1 MIPEVAKQADA
12 PEATKAEI
20 EVAQRSAAQ
29 FRAINQASDEGDRDP
44 LNTPPMALGVR
55 AVVMLPTPK

>member
-44 LNTPPMALGVR
+44 LNTPHGIGS
-55 AVVMLPTPK
+55 